1 MTTARHLA
9 RIGAVGAVLLIV
21 STLLHPVALSLRQ
34 IEIGLAGLSSILS
47 GLTLVA
53 PVFSVAR
60 ACWWRKPRRRPRAS
74 RARRWR

>member
-9 RIGAVGAVLLIV
+9 RIGAVGAVLLLV

-34 IEIGLAGLSSILS
+34 IEIGLAGLLSILS

-53 PVFSVAR
+53 PGFLDD
-60 ACWWRKPRRRPRAS
+60 
-74 RARRWR
+74 